1 MTKDYAIGIDL
12 GTSTSE
18 ICMYRHSESFAIPD
32 PKTKLAIMPSIVAIN
47 KKGELLVGEDARSWV
62 DVSGRGIREVK
73 RKMGTGESVRLLDKE
88 YRPEE
93 ISALILRKLKEN
105 AEEALGTMIREV
117 VLSVPANFPDA
128 ARQATLNA
136 GELAGL
142 KITRL
147 INEPTAAAL
156 AFGIQ
161 NIDVEEQLVVFDFG
175 GGTLDITVL
184 EMIAGVLDVK
194 CSFGNPQLGG
204 KDFDETMMALLKQ
217 KFYAENPGAEIS
229 DKAYG
234 ALKEAAEKT
243 KKILSDSLSH
253 CVRIPYFAVCN
264 GESVDLEVEVT
275 RHEFEMAIAPLLDQ
289 ARQCVRQALNAK
301 KLRPSAINRIL
312 LVGGTT
318 YIPAV
323 RQLVQEMFAKKGNTP
338 NVGCD
343 LAVGVGASI
352 QAAIIQGLISN
363 DSGIILT
370 DVAPFGLGIEVVSE
384 IGRKYMLTYEPLI
397 QPNTTIPYS
406 INKTYSLLRADQK
419 RVEVRLY
426 QDNTG
431 KAKLANDAID
441 TGITAEITG
450 IPPAPNGSPYPVKVE
465 FSYDINGIAKLKAT
479 IPNIN
484 RSVELEYAQ
493 SSIRMDS
500 QDIADATCR
509 LKELWKQNAKAK
521 EYEGL
526 INKAERFMENIPPQ
540 ERSPLSDIV
549 MDLKK
554 ALLNDNTQQ
563 IQIVGDR
570 LVDFLFDLENNM
582 EN

>member
-1 MTKDYAIGIDL
+1 
-12 GTSTSE
+12 
-18 ICMYRHSESFAIPD
+18 
-32 PKTKLAIMPSIVAIN
+32 MPRNCA
-47 KKGELLVGEDARSWV
+47 
-62 DVSGRGIREVK
+62 
-73 RKMGTGESVRLLDKE
+73 
-88 YRPEE
+88 
-93 ISALILRKLKEN
+93 
-105 AEEALGTMIREV
+105 
-117 VLSVPANFPDA
+117 
-128 ARQATLNA
+128 
-136 GELAGL
+136 
-142 KITRL
+142 
-147 INEPTAAAL
+147 
-156 AFGIQ
+156 
-161 NIDVEEQLVVFDFG
+161 
-175 GGTLDITVL
+175 
-184 EMIAGVLDVK
+184 
-194 CSFGNPQLGG
+194 
-204 KDFDETMMALLKQ
+204 
-217 KFYAENPGAEIS
+217 
-229 DKAYG
+229 
-234 ALKEAAEKT
+234 
-243 KKILSDSLSH
+243 
-253 CVRIPYFAVCN
+253 
-264 GESVDLEVEVT
+264 
-275 RHEFEMAIAPLLDQ
+275 
-289 ARQCVRQALNAK
+289 
-301 KLRPSAINRIL
+301 PSAINRIL

-338 NVGCD
+338 DVGCD

-509 LKELWKQNAKAK
+509 LQELWKQNAKAK